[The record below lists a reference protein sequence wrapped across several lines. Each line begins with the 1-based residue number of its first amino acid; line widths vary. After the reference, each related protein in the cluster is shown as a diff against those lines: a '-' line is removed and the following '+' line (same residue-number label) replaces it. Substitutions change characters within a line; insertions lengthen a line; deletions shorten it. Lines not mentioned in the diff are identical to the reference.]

1 MATLQIIEDKLRSAA
16 PSSRLR
22 RIFIHALRVSAVL
35 AALLFAGFVVYAQA
49 VSRSPAGQGAH
60 ADGIVALTG
69 GEERI
74 AEAVRLLAE
83 GRAKRL
89 LISGVNP
96 STSKLELI
104 GLNPR
109 SERLFRCCVDLDK
122 RAIDTRDNALQTTA
136 WARKQGFHSLIVVTS
151 SYHMP
156 RSLIELRQTMTDVE
170 LIPYA
175 VKPPAL
181 QCDRWWSDR
190 TTLFVLAKEYIKL
203 VTAVSRYAAY
213 RLFGGENT
221 ASATRVAHAR
231 VG

>member
-1 MATLQIIEDKLRSAA
+1 MRDKR
-16 PSSRLR
+16 
-22 RIFIHALRVSAVL
+22 
-35 AALLFAGFVVYAQA
+35 
-49 VSRSPAGQGAH
+49 

-74 AEAVRLLAE
+74 AEAVRLLAD

-109 SERLFRCCVDLDK
+109 SARLFACCVDLGK
-122 RAIDTRDNALQTTA
+122 RALDTRDNALETTA
-136 WARKQGFHSLIVVTS
+136 WAHQRGFHSLIVVTS

-156 RSLIELRQTMTDVE
+156 RSLIELRQTMPDVD

-175 VKPPAL
+175 VKPPTL
-181 QCDRWWSDR
+181 QCERWWSDR
-190 TTLFVLAKEYIKL
+190 FTLFVLAKEYIKL
-203 VTAVSRYAAY
+203 VTAISRYAAH
-213 RLFGGENT
+213 RLLEKDST
-221 ASATRVAHAR
+221 ASATRTVSAR
-231 VG
+231 FG